1 MTKAAKTYP
10 DTIFKQTTPDESQAL
25 ENGPRFNT
33 WYKGWYTRSEIYERM
48 MPDGLTAALR
58 MEGPDSGGTAIV
70 MNSKGNIKLLTGKR
84 TDVAGSG
91 TLDIRTAGCNQLH
104 DGRTNIQYNPGGTE
118 NEGQAVNVLCY
129 GDYVEQVIGAERH
142 ITATKVVITATE
154 ELSLN
159 GQTIKIQAQG
169 DIEMAAGAINTAQVN
184 KKDIILGQRMSFGAG
199 EATEMQFDPRS
210 TQNLISPG
218 NLNQKVL
225 GDYQL
230 TTGGVMN
237 VKAIGGPGTLVK
249 DRVAGLFMSSLTNAT
264 VLGTAGMVVSGPAG
278 MNLNSGGNLSVTATD
293 TDIITA
299 NLGLTSAATTVTTAD
314 LDINSAAVN
323 ITGSA
328 DVTIT
333 GANVRLV
340 GALIYLN

>member
-48 MPDGLTAALR
+48 MPDGLTSALR

-70 MNSKGNIKLLTGKR
+70 MNSKGNIKLITGKR

-104 DGRTNIQYNPGGTE
+104 DGRTNIQYNPGGKE
-118 NEGQAVNVLCY
+118 NEDQALNILAY
-129 GDYVEQVIGAERH
+129 GDVVEQAIGSTRYIKASIIE
-142 ITATKVVITATE
+142 ISATE
-154 ELSLN
+154 ALVLN

-230 TTGGVMN
+230 TTGGVTN
-237 VKAIGGPGTLVK
+237 VKTIGGPGTLVK
-249 DRVAGLFMSSLTNAT
+249 DRVAGLFLNCLTT
-264 VLGTAGMVVSGPAG
+264 TSIQGTTGMIVSGPAG
-278 MNLNSGGNLSVTATD
+278 MDLISAGELAITGTD
-293 TDIITA
+293 TQITTA
-299 NLGLTSAATTVTTAD
+299 NLEID
-314 LDINSAAVN
+314 SAAVN

-328 DVTIT
+328 DVSIT
-333 GANVRLV
+333 GANVRIT

>member
-48 MPDGLTAALR
+48 MPDGLTSALR

-70 MNSKGNIKLLTGKR
+70 MNSKGNIKLITGKR

-104 DGRTNIQYNPGGTE
+104 DGRTNIQYNPGGKE
-118 NEGQAVNVLCY
+118 NEDQALNILAY
-129 GDYVEQVIGAERH
+129 GDVVEQAIGSTRYIKASIIE
-142 ITATKVVITATE
+142 ISATE
-154 ELSLN
+154 ALVLN

-218 NLNQKVL
+218 NLNQKIL

-230 TTGGVMN
+230 TSGGVMN

-249 DRVAGLFMSSLTNAT
+249 DRVAGLFMSSLTNTT
-264 VLGTAGMVVSGPAG
+264 VLGTTGTV
-278 MNLNSGGNLSVTATD
+278 LS
-293 TDIITA
+293 
-299 NLGLTSAATTVTTAD
+299 SP
-314 LDINSAAVN
+314 AAVN
-323 ITGSA
+323 ITGGA

-333 GANVRLV
+333 GANVKLI